1 MHLQLALLRFSTV
14 SCLETDNRYTTIED
28 QRDISCEY
36 LADFELRTDDPHHW
50 YPEPVL
56 HADYRVYKLQ
66 GQQLNGS
73 YHGRA
78 VRIVDGKKIV

>member
-1 MHLQLALLRFSTV
+1 VNISLILSCELTTPITGVQNLFFMLNTPSANLLF
-14 SCLETDNRYTTIED
+14 DNWQVFEEGTTIQHPSA
-28 QRDISCEY
+28 QR
-36 LADFELRTDDPHHW
+36 
-50 YPEPVL
+50 